1 MSISH
6 VVYFQFII
14 FNTSLT
20 ISQLRSLH
28 DVVMLK
34 KNEAALNDLLA
45 QHQNVIEPTMLES
58 VPTNIQKSTNT
69 TESSD
74 VSS

>member
-34 KNEAALNDLLA
+34 KNEADDLLA
-45 QHQNVIEPTMLES
+45 QHQNITEPTMLES
-58 VPTNIQKSTNT
+58 VPTSIQEPTSA